1 MFKAKLLKSILIPT
15 LGISAIGAIVAISTS
30 CGEKKP
36 IVIHVTDV
44 TLDETSV
51 FLDVGATKTLTATV
65 LPENATDK
73 SATWTS
79 NKPSVAT
86 VDNNGKITAVTQ
98 GTATIVVAT
107 HDGGKT
113 ATCKV
118 TVDDSSLSFIHIAAN
133 ADSTL
138 GLVNNGGNNPDLQYS
153 TDGENWRTAYG
164 SDEINIAQGKH
175 LYLKGNNSTGW
186 STSDSVYS
194 TLSITG
200 DVSISGNV
208 MGLLDNGAAS
218 GKEGDITDI
227 PCSYCFYELFKN
239 STGITSVSGVFLPAK
254 TLAYVCYN
262 GMFYG
267 CTSLTTAPELPA
279 KTLASY
285 CYLSMFL
292 DCTSLTTAPE
302 LPATTL
308 ADYCYSGMF
317 HGCTSLTTAPELPAT
332 TLVDHCYN
340 SMFEGCSALTAAP
353 ELPAKTLV
361 DDCYT
366 SMFYDCTSLNSIK
379 IGYTGNYSPTY
390 FSSWVIRVADSGTF
404 YYNGSQTAQDF
415 QLPSGWT
422 KTPF

>member
-1 MFKAKLLKSILIPT
+1 M
-15 LGISAIGAIVAISTS
+15 
-30 CGEKKP
+30 
-36 IVIHVTDV
+36 
-44 TLDETSV
+44 
-51 FLDVGATKTLTATV
+51 
-65 LPENATDK
+65 
-73 SATWTS
+73 
-79 NKPSVAT
+79 
-86 VDNNGKITAVTQ
+86 
-98 GTATIVVAT
+98 
-107 HDGGKT
+107 
-113 ATCKV
+113 
-118 TVDDSSLSFIHIAAN
+118 
-133 ADSTL
+133 
-138 GLVNNGGNNPDLQYS
+138 QYS

-292 DCTSLTTAPE
+292 
-302 LPATTL
+302 
-308 ADYCYSGMF
+308 
-317 HGCTSLTTAPELPAT
+317 GCTSLTTAPELPAT
-332 TLVDHCYN
+332 TLVDHCYT

-379 IGYTGNYSPTY
+379 IGYTGNYSPAY

-422 KTPF
+422 KTPILI